1 MNYHEILETL
11 RLEEHF
17 GVLAEASTDEI
28 TVYARNQDTAVG
40 DFFLIPS
47 DRGGERIYLFR
58 MVSYTNDLR
67 RDDEMGPMAKN
78 MMAMS
83 DAFQAD
89 DFDRDKLLRL
99 SGSLLGYAEQDATKA
114 WRFHPPRKLPEHLS
128 NVFKVGFG

>member
-1 MNYHEILETL
+1 ARARNGSHGRNLDRMTYHEILESL

-17 GVLAEASTDEI
+17 GILAEASTDEI

-47 DRGGERIYLFR
+47 DRGGERLYVFR
-58 MVSYTNDLR
+58 MMSYTNDLR
-67 RDDEMGPMAKN
+67 REDEMGPMAKN
-78 MMAMS
+78 IMAMP

-99 SGSLLGYAEQDATKA
+99 SGSLVGYAERADPGLC
-114 WRFHPPRKLPEHLS
+114 RFRA
-128 NVFKVGFG
+128 